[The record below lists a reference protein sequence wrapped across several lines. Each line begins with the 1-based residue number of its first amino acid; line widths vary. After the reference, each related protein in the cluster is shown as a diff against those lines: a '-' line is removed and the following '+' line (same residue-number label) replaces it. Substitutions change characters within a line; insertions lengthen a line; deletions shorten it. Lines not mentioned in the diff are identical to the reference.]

1 MKSKNLILSIL
12 TLASLAILPGVGSA
26 GSFEGLPA
34 KAGAR
39 LAEYKGKVIIL
50 DFWASWCGSCQ
61 KSIPWLE
68 SLQSKYGA
76 GNFQI
81 IGINVDK
88 KKEDAERVMAKL
100 GMHLP
105 VIFDAKGE
113 LPEALKV
120 EGMPYSVIV
129 DSSGH
134 IVDRITGF
142 NDESKIRIEKHLKS
156 LVKGV

>member
-1 MKSKNLILSIL
+1 MRNKTWLLLAL
-12 TLASLAILPGVGSA
+12 TLACSAILPTGGSA
-26 GSFEGLPA
+26 GTFEAMPA
-34 KAGAR
+34 KASAK
-39 LAEYKGKVIIL
+39 LAEYKGKVIVL
-50 DFWASWCGSCQ
+50 DFWASWCGTCQ

-81 IGINVDK
+81 VGINVDK
-88 KKEDAERVMAKL
+88 KKEDADRIIAKL

-105 VIFDAKGE
+105 VIFDANGE

-129 DSSGH
+129 NSSGQ

-142 NDESKIRIEKHLKS
+142 NDESKARIENQLKV
-156 LVKGV
+156 LVKGA

>member
-1 MKSKNLILSIL
+1 MKSKKWILSVL
-12 TLASLAILPGVGSA
+12 TFTSLAVLPLSGSA
-26 GSFEGLPA
+26 ESLEPMPA

-39 LAEYKGKVIIL
+39 LAEYKGKVMIL
-50 DFWASWCGSCQ
+50 DFWASWCGTCQ

-68 SLQSKYGA
+68 SLQTKYGA

-81 IGINVDK
+81 VGINVDK
-88 KKEDAERVMAKL
+88 KKEDADRIIAKL
-100 GMHLP
+100 GMHIP

-129 DSSGH
+129 DSSGK
-134 IVDRITGF
+134 IVDRIAGF
-142 NDESKIRIEKHLKS
+142 NDESKARIENQLRT
-156 LVKGV
+156 LVKNA